1 MKTRTFLILALLIIP
16 FHAAFSQMNGK
27 IDKKV
32 EQIKLVSFDE
42 KPFLVYE
49 NLVSI
54 IYLEK
59 STLINCIKTR
69 LDDKKLCELRRKK
82 YNLILDD
89 LSKNDSSCYIISP
102 ATAPTEFTNS
112 IKEDYGYFPL
122 DYYGKLVCFNVCKN
136 YIAPFG
142 YKVSTDTS
150 NLMHIKK
157 YFDWMISDVVLKGQ
171 AKIFNKKT
179 GNFEKEVKY
188 EVVHFDG
195 AHGGEQLQFKDNSLF
210 FIVESYSDVITPDRE
225 CDEEYQ
231 KSHE

>member
-1 MKTRTFLILALLIIP
+1 MKTRTFLIIGLLIIP

-32 EQIKLVSFDE
+32 EDIKLATFDE

-59 STLINCIKTR
+59 SLVINCIKTR
-69 LDDKKLCELRRKK
+69 VDDKKLCELRRKK
-82 YNLILDD
+82 YNLILDN
-89 LSKNDSSCYIISP
+89 LTKNDSSCYIISP
-102 ATAPTEFTNS
+102 AVAPTEFTNS

-122 DYYGKLVCFNVCKN
+122 DYYGKLVCFNVSKT
-136 YIAPFG
+136 YIAPYG

-150 NLMHIKK
+150 SLMPVKK
-157 YFDWMISDVVLKGQ
+157 YFDWMISDLVRKGQ

-179 GNFEKEVKY
+179 GNYEKEVKY

-195 AHGGEQLQFKDNSLF
+195 SHGGEQLQFKDNSLF
-210 FIVESYSDVITPDRE
+210 FIVESYSDVIEADRE
-225 CDEEYQ
+225 CEEESQ
-231 KSHE
+231 KSHK